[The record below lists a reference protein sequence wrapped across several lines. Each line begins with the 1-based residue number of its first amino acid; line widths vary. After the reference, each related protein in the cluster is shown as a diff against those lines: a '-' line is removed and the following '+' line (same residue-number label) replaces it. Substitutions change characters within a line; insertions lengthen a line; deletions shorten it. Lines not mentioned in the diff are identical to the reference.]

1 MKTNYLYIAGLMAGI
16 FSLSSCTNETNL
28 LPDSEGQ
35 NVITEFVATN
45 ETGSRTILTGNN
57 AVQWNGFEYISIMN
71 GTQNCKFSNIIGKQG
86 ANAVFTGE
94 ILTTT
99 GTDIYALYP
108 YDSKASLS
116 GNRITTTLKATQTAT
131 ENSFMVYGAN
141 ISVAKATAENTLAF
155 KNVCG
160 LIKFTVDKAVNSIT
174 LTSEN
179 AIAGDMTISMADDAS
194 NITTT
199 MATEGG
205 KSITLSGTLAANT
218 AYYMVVPAITYTNPK
233 ITLDEN
239 TTVDISGLT
248 SISRGQIISVSIKG
262 QEADI
267 ETPENFTEYT
277 ITSITELAPEDG
289 KDVIQLDFTSGP
301 EFALQ
306 GVEQIKGNFKVNV
319 TNNNGIT
326 VNDEYAVENIRLSN
340 DNKSIILTLNKP
352 VYTDD
357 KISVSFN
364 ESINQDGETESA
376 ESTTASA
383 NVGGLTVGQNG
394 VVLKTADD
402 ATMNMYKKTVYQFKF
417 SSETVTDYFNF
428 PVNTSANAKIITSE
442 NSLEYKLSDADK
454 GQVVTCLD
462 SYKFD
467 LNKNANY
474 NLISKLKKSNDNL
487 YADPINY
494 RLCFDGA
501 ASGKDIFRVDISQ
514 ESIPTDNYS
523 EDISRTITILDGNY
537 AVSNKKTTAQDK
549 GFFGININATAIR
562 TGTFYFKD
570 IRIEEELLRPGREY
584 QQTGDNGTYQ
594 PGLITPDGDATTL
607 TEE

>member
-1 MKTNYLYIAGLMAGI
+1 MAGI
-16 FSLSSCTNETNL
+16 FSLSSCTNEINL

-45 ETGSRTILTGNN
+45 ETGSRTILTSNN
-57 AVQWNGFEYISIMN
+57 AVQWKGFENISIMN
-71 GTQNCKFSNIIGKQG
+71 GTQNCKFSNITGKQG

-108 YDSKASLS
+108 YDNKASLS
-116 GNRITTTLKATQTAT
+116 DKSITTTLKATQTAT
-131 ENSFMVYGAN
+131 ENSFMVNGAN

-160 LIKFTVDKAVNSIT
+160 LIKFTVDKAVSSIT
-174 LTSEN
+174 LTSEK
-179 AIAGDMTISMADDAS
+179 AIAGAMTISMADES

-205 KSITLSGTLAANT
+205 KSITLSGKMTANT
-218 AYYMVVPAITYTNPK
+218 AYYMVVPAIEYSNPT
-233 ITLDEN
+233 ITLDGN
-239 TTVDISGLT
+239 TTVHISGPV
-248 SISRGQIISVSIKG
+248 SIGRGQIIPITIKG
-262 QEADI
+262 QEAEI
-267 ETPENFTEYT
+267 EKPAIFTEYT

-289 KDVIQLDFTSGP
+289 KDVIQLNFTSGH

-306 GVEQIKGNFKVNV
+306 GADQIKGNFKVNV
-319 TNNNGIT
+319 TNTNGIN
-326 VNDEYAVENIRLSN
+326 VNNEYAVENIRLSN
-340 DNKSIILTLNKP
+340 DNKSVILTLNQP

-364 ESINQDGETESA
+364 ESEENK
-376 ESTTASA
+376 
-383 NVGGLTVGQNG
+383 VGGLLCGTDG
-394 VVLKTADD
+394 VILKTDES
-402 ATMNMYKKTVYQFKF
+402 ATMNMYKKTVYEFAF
-417 SSETVTDYFNF
+417 ESETVTDYFNF
-428 PVNTSANAKIITSE
+428 PVSTSANATIITSE
-442 NSLEYKLSDADK
+442 NSLEYKLSDKDK
-454 GQVVTCLD
+454 GQVVVCID

-474 NLISKLKKSNDNL
+474 NFISKLKKSNDNQ

-501 ASGKDIFRVDISQ
+501 TSGKDIFRVDISQ
-514 ESIPTDNYS
+514 ESVPTETYS

-537 AVSNKKTTAQDK
+537 AVLNKKTTAQDK
-549 GFFGININATAIR
+549 GFFGININGTATR

-570 IRIEEELLRPGREY
+570 VRIVEELLRPGREY
-584 QQTGDNGTYQ
+584 QLNNGTYQ
-594 PGLITPDGDATTL
+594 PGLITSDGYATTT